1 MFNSE
6 LGEYRR
12 LREPIYRAPATIEQ
26 PVPRQSF
33 ASVRATVLKA
43 FRYRGATDSVCREVA
58 PGDVVTLT
66 APDADDLR
74 ARGLIE

>member
-43 FRYRGATDSVCREVA
+43 FRYRGPSDSACREVQ

-66 APDADDLR
+66 EPDYDDLV
-74 ARGLIE
+74 ARRLIE